1 MANIVS
7 SLGPAHKSLLKRGRE
22 GGRGKGRGR
31 GGSGER
37 GKEEGRTDGD
47 GLPLNHAIR
56 GAAEESGAGAGE
68 KHECQKITWDRRE
81 GGGLKGE
88 RKELCKEERIPKWK
102 SGWIWGQQS
111 PYL

>member
-68 KHECQKITWDRRE
+68 KHESQKITWDRRE
-81 GGGLKGE
+81 GGA
-88 RKELCKEERIPKWK
+88 
-102 SGWIWGQQS
+102 
-111 PYL
+111 